1 MGSGFGIRKQAAFS
15 SCAFVAVAL
24 GAQSAFGHD
33 AAGIVNQE
41 VNSASRS
48 IQAALAATPVSE
60 AETRSVLNNLRLW
73 PVPRRLSICFVSGA
87 PALRKRVAET
97 MSSAWPIAD
106 LSEGRLDFDPA
117 SYETQPDCGTKPS
130 SDIRVDFQERNGHWS
145 YVGVESLQHVPSM
158 NFDHIESFS
167 LEDFRRIVAH
177 EFGNALGL

>member
-60 AETRSVLNNLRLW
+60 AETSSLGRRVPIALALGPRLAQAELMVSATVCANAVLRLRSQIDKRRGTATNLKLLSTSEFL
-73 PVPRRLSICFVSGA
+73 PR
-87 PALRKRVAET
+87 
-97 MSSAWPIAD
+97 
-106 LSEGRLDFDPA
+106 
-117 SYETQPDCGTKPS
+117 
-130 SDIRVDFQERNGHWS
+130 
-145 YVGVESLQHVPSM
+145 
-158 NFDHIESFS
+158 
-167 LEDFRRIVAH
+167 
-177 EFGNALGL
+177 